1 MKKLSLII
9 LTLII
14 GLALSANLMAY
25 SGGSGTSGDPF
36 QIATPSDLITLS
48 NTNGDWGLTFIQTAN
63 ISFDANEQNVDW
75 DGDGTANWDA
85 EDQLGFSPIGNSS
98 IKFTGSYNGQDHTI
112 DGLFIYRPSTNY
124 IGLFGSAEGTEIDN
138 LGVTNVDIT
147 GLQAVG
153 GLLGMNYTS
162 STVSNCYATGSVS
175 GLSAVS
181 YLGGLVG
188 RNYNATLSNS
198 YSTCSVDGGSYIGGL
213 VGHNYSSTI
222 SNSYATGSVIGNS
235 QVGGLLGVNATSS
248 TVSNSYATGS
258 VAGTERLGGL
268 IGQNSVTVSNCYS
281 TGTVGAGSFTGGLV
295 GLNDGP
301 VSNSFWDTQTS
312 GRSTSAGGTGKTT
325 AEMKTLSTFT
335 DAGWDFMNETAN
347 GSNDYWGINA
357 NENSGY
363 PFLEWQGHL
372 PVNDPPVITSS
383 DNVSAVEDVLF
394 TYTATATDPEDS
406 SVTFSFEDLPDWL
419 SAGPNSVSGIPVEGM
434 QDTSFSVIAS
444 DGELKDTSTVILTVI
459 VVNDPPVI
467 STIPDI
473 SFNEDGQLKFSL
485 SYFYAFV
492 NDPDNADSS
501 LIWSFSDTDNVS
513 ITMDNDSVTLSSE
526 NDWFG
531 KDSLSAKISDSE
543 FSDETYF
550 VVTVR
555 PVNDSPYFTEL
566 MPDSILLNSTV
577 RDTLLLTEFA
587 SDIDNP
593 DTSLTWLFVHSSFI
607 LCDINDT
614 LNSAIFWTEENVF
627 GRDTVIMSVSDGE
640 FTIYDSLIFIVNHV
654 SGIEYLM
661 SEIPQEFSLK
671 QNYPNP
677 FNPTTTIIYGLPKCG
692 HVDIRIYDLLGREV
706 ITLVNADREAK
717 HYQVIWNAKDKSGNT
732 VPSGMYLY
740 RIVATSGD
748 RTFVKSRKLLL
759 MR

>member
-419 SAGPNSVSGIPVEGM
+419 
-434 QDTSFSVIAS
+434 
-444 DGELKDTSTVILTVI
+444 
-459 VVNDPPVI
+459 
-467 STIPDI
+467 
-473 SFNEDGQLKFSL
+473 
-485 SYFYAFV
+485 
-492 NDPDNADSS
+492 
-501 LIWSFSDTDNVS
+501 
-513 ITMDNDSVTLSSE
+513 
-526 NDWFG
+526 
-531 KDSLSAKISDSE
+531 
-543 FSDETYF
+543 
-550 VVTVR
+550 
-555 PVNDSPYFTEL
+555 
-566 MPDSILLNSTV
+566 
-577 RDTLLLTEFA
+577 
-587 SDIDNP
+587 
-593 DTSLTWLFVHSSFI
+593 
-607 LCDINDT
+607 
-614 LNSAIFWTEENVF
+614 
-627 GRDTVIMSVSDGE
+627 
-640 FTIYDSLIFIVNHV
+640 
-654 SGIEYLM
+654 
-661 SEIPQEFSLK
+661 
-671 QNYPNP
+671 
-677 FNPTTTIIYGLPKCG
+677 
-692 HVDIRIYDLLGREV
+692 
-706 ITLVNADREAK
+706 
-717 HYQVIWNAKDKSGNT
+717 
-732 VPSGMYLY
+732 
-740 RIVATSGD
+740 
-748 RTFVKSRKLLL
+748 
-759 MR
+759 